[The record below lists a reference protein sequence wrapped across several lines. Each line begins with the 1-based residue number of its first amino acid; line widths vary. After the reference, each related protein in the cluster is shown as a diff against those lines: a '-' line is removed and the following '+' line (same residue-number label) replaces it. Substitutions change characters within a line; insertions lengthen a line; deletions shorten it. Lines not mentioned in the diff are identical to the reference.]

1 MLNYQ
6 YGMKP
11 LGRGRGGRAG
21 SKGGGSLEGGGGS
34 KGRGLRE
41 PQETE
46 TEDSLYEKCER
57 AKEAVCSEPG
67 WGSK

>member
-21 SKGGGSLEGGGGS
+21 SKGGGSLEGGGGLE
-34 KGRGLRE
+34 GEGPQGAPRDGDRGF
-41 PQETE
+41 P
-46 TEDSLYEKCER
+46 
-57 AKEAVCSEPG
+57 V
-67 WGSK
+67 